1 MFLKLCSRAGAAAL
15 ATAVLALSASLAA
28 QTAAAK
34 PPAQKSLAAP
44 ADALPP
50 AREIIDRHVKA
61 IGGREAVLAHS
72 STHATGTFAVAA
84 SGMAG
89 TVDIYGAAKPD
100 RTLLRITIPGL
111 GQIVSGFDGTHGW
124 STSPLTGPMLQEG
137 KELEQSKFDA
147 DFYGELRD
155 PARFASITTVEKAA
169 FEGRPCYK
177 VRLARKDGSEDF
189 DFYDVATGLK
199 AGSVNTRE
207 TPMGTVT
214 ITSSESD
221 YKKFG
226 KLLMP
231 TTIKQRT
238 MSIEQTITIAT
249 VEFDAVP
256 PGTFDL
262 PAEIKALIK

>member
-1 MFLKLCSRAGAAAL
+1 MCSKLVSRAAAAAV
-15 ATAVLALSASLAA
+15 ATAVFAALTVSLAA
-28 QTAAAK
+28 QTSAAK
-34 PPAQKSLAAP
+34 APAARAP
-44 ADALPP
+44 AADALPP

-61 IGGREAVLAHS
+61 IGGRDAVLAHS
-72 STHATGTFAVAA
+72 STHATGTFTVAA

-111 GQIVSGFDGTHGW
+111 GQIASGFDGSHGW
-124 STSPLTGPMLQEG
+124 SVSPLTGPMLQEG
-137 KELEQSKFDA
+137 KELQQSKFDA

-155 PARFASITTVEKAA
+155 PARFSSITTVDKAA

-177 VRLARKDGSEDF
+177 VRLVRKDGGEDF

-214 ITSSESD
+214 ITSTESD
-221 YKKFG
+221 YRKFG

-231 TTIKQRT
+231 TTIRQRT
-238 MSIEQTITIAT
+238 MSIEQTITIAS
-249 VEFDAVP
+249 VEFDVVP

-262 PAEIKALIK
+262 PVEIKALVK

>member
-1 MFLKLCSRAGAAAL
+1 MSLKLPLRRVAAAL
-15 ATAVLALSASLAA
+15 ATAVLVAVTIPLGA
-28 QTAAAK
+28 QA
-34 PPAQKSLAAP
+34 PADKAP
-44 ADALPP
+44 AADALPP

-61 IGGREAVLAHS
+61 IGGREAVLAHV

-89 TVDIYGAAKPD
+89 TVEIYGASKPD

-111 GQIVSGFDGTHGW
+111 GQIASGFDGSHGW

-155 PARFASITTVEKAA
+155 PARFASISTVEKAP

-177 VRLARKDGSEDF
+177 VRLVRRDGTEDF
-189 DFYDVATGLK
+189 DYYDAATGLK

-214 ITSSESD
+214 ITSTETD
-221 YKKFG
+221 YRKFG

-238 MSIEQTITIAT
+238 MAIEQTVTIST
-249 VEFDAVP
+249 VEYDNVP
-256 PGTFDL
+256 PGTFDP